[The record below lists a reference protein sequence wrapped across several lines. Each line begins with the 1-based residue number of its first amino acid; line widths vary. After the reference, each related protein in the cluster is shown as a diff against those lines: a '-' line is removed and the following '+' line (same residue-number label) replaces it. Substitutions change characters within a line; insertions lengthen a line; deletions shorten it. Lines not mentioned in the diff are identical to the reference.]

1 MVKRICLHLG
11 AQVQLKNSQLDVL
24 PATLTIYDDRGIEE
38 RLSSYLLPPPED
50 LCKSFQAWQ
59 KYISPHTPTSRKI
72 RVESLEIEDLDLEI
86 DGNIN
91 LELLA
96 QNFKQD
102 LNTWLNVRGWLN
114 QDGQLDFKI
123 KKALKRNSPERK
135 WHQDE
140 IQIFI
145 ETEDKRLRSF
155 PWQEWDTF
163 ANYCLNNPGT
173 EVSISAT
180 DFRRPEQQHK
190 PQLSALVR
198 ILAVFGDDRLD
209 LTQERQLIANLRK
222 YGGDVSI
229 LHQPDCDILTA
240 HLHDPGS
247 WHIFCF
253 AGHSGSDA
261 TGQIG
266 WLEIQP
272 GIRFPITELTDL
284 LADVVRDKLQL
295 AIFNSCDGLGL
306 ANSLTSLSL
315 PYCIVM
321 RESVDSFFARRLL
334 QHLLTAFIAGK
345 SLFAAMYITRT
356 KLREEFDEAGK
367 QPGKSWLPVIVAN
380 PEAKPLTWD
389 GLFTDRRL
397 APKWELLLG
406 FIALIAVFGLPLSIL
421 WEFHSFETLKLYAQ
435 LYPQIVIYP
444 SLLLWIGIYAVYRA
458 ICLTRQKPRLFWGLT
473 LTTCAIGWM
482 SVILDLYTDPLML
495 LELAPNAVVSIAK
508 ENLVN
513 IATSHHFSLDLLSK
527 IPKQVFD
534 IDRVIKSDGQ
544 FVFKKSEI
552 ESSIH
557 NFIYLSP
564 SVRSTNIY
572 QNYHGF
578 LRVALSAQ
586 LWQNGFNH
594 SSLSRWFYEFTHFGI
609 FFCGI
614 ETFVLTVSTILMPT
628 SIFKKHRY
636 LTYLIVAQLSGLAWT
651 PFYLYYISKIKVTLF
666 APQFDPRLSNTIG
679 LFYVVALTMSL
690 MTIYLVLRQTNTIA
704 YRYILITVFVL
715 GVAVA
720 ILMSTWGISIFDRMF
735 GIGSG
740 SVFITWLAAIPTLI
754 LFFIPT
760 VYAIDNRIGEK

>member
-1 MVKRICLHLG
+1 MVKRICLRLG
-11 AQVQLKNSQLDVL
+11 AQVQLKDSHLDVL
-24 PATLTIYDDRGIEE
+24 PATLTIYDDLGIKQ
-38 RLSSYLLPPPED
+38 RLTSYLLPPPED
-50 LCKSFQAWQ
+50 LCRSFQVWQ
-59 KYISPHTPTSRKI
+59 KYISPYSSTTRKI
-72 RVESLEIEDLDLEI
+72 RVESLEPEEI
-86 DGNIN
+86 SIGADGNIS
-91 LELLA
+91 LDRLA
-96 QNFKQD
+96 QNFQRD
-102 LNTWLNVRGWLN
+102 LNTWLNVRGWLDRN
-114 QDGQLDFKI
+114 GQLDFKI

-135 WHQDE
+135 GERDE

-145 ETEDKRLRSF
+145 ETEDKRLQSF
-155 PWQEWDTF
+155 PWQEWDIF
-163 ANYCLNNPGT
+163 ANYCLNSPGT

-180 DFRRPEQQHK
+180 DFRRPEQQYK

-209 LTQERQLIANLRK
+209 LTEERRLIANLRQ
-222 YGGDVSI
+222 YGGDVKI
-229 LHQPDCDILTA
+229 LHQPDRDTLTA

-253 AGHSGSDA
+253 AGHSGSDV

-272 GIRFPITELTDL
+272 GIRFPMTELMDL

-334 QHLLTAFIAGK
+334 QHLLTAFVAGK
-345 SLFAAMYITRT
+345 SIFAAMYITRNN
-356 KLREEFDEAGK
+356 LRVEFDEAGK

-397 APKWELLLG
+397 APKWEILFG
-406 FIALIAVFGLPLSIL
+406 SIAFIAVFGLPLSIL
-421 WEFHSFETLKLYAQ
+421 WEFQSLETLKLYAQ

-444 SLLLWIGIYAVYRA
+444 SLFLWVGIYAVYRA
-458 ICLTRQKPRLFWGLT
+458 ICLTRQKPKLFWGLT
-473 LTTCAIGWM
+473 LTTCVIGCL
-482 SVILDLYTDPLML
+482 SVFLDLYTDPLML
-495 LELAPNAVVSIAK
+495 LELAPNAVVSITK

-527 IPKQVFD
+527 IPERVLD
-534 IDRVIKSDGQ
+534 IEQIIKPDGQ

-557 NFIYLSP
+557 NFIYLSSP
-564 SVRSTNIY
+564 TYQVASY

-586 LWQNGFNH
+586 LWQNGFAH
-594 SSLSRWFYEFTHFGI
+594 SSVSRWFYEFTHFGI

-614 ETFVLTVSTILMPT
+614 ETFVLTVSPIFMPN

-636 LTYLIVAQLSGLAWT
+636 LTYLIIAQLSGLAWV

-666 APQFDPRLSNTIG
+666 APPFDPRLSNTIG
-679 LFYVVALTMSL
+679 LFYVVATVMSF
-690 MTIYLVLRQTNTIA
+690 MTIYLVLQQTNMLR
-704 YRYILITVFVL
+704 YRYTLIAIFSL
-715 GVAVA
+715 GVAVT
-720 ILMSTWGISIFDRMF
+720 ILMSTWGISILDRMF

-740 SVFITWLAAIPTLI
+740 SIFITWFATIPALV
-754 LFFIPT
+754 LFFIPA
-760 VYAIDNRIGEK
+760 VYAIDTQIVEK

>member
-11 AQVQLKNSQLDVL
+11 AQVQLKNSHLDVL
-24 PATLTIYDDRGIEE
+24 PATLTIYDERGIEE

-59 KYISPHTPTSRKI
+59 KYISPDAPTTRRI
-72 RVESLEIEDLDLEI
+72 RVESLATEDLDLGR

-91 LELLA
+91 LDRLA
-96 QNFKQD
+96 QNLQQD
-102 LNTWLNVRGWLN
+102 LNTWLNVRGWLDR
-114 QDGQLDFKI
+114 DGQLDFKI

-135 WHQDE
+135 WERDE

-145 ETEDKRLRSF
+145 ETEDKRLQSF
-155 PWQEWDTF
+155 PWQEWDIF
-163 ANYCLNNPGT
+163 ANYCLNSPGT

-209 LTQERQLIANLRK
+209 LAEERRLITNLRQ
-222 YGGDVSI
+222 YGGDVLI
-229 LHQPDCDILTA
+229 LHQPDRHTLTA

-334 QHLLTAFIAGK
+334 QHLLTAFVAGK
-345 SLFAAMYITRT
+345 SIFAAMYVTRNN
-356 KLREEFDEAGK
+356 LRAEFDEAGK

-421 WEFHSFETLKLYAQ
+421 WEFQSFETLKLYAQ

-458 ICLTRQKPRLFWGLT
+458 ICLTRQKPKLFWGLT

-513 IATSHHFSLDLLSK
+513 IATSHHLSLDLLSK

-534 IDRVIKSDGQ
+534 IQQIIKSDNQ

-557 NFIYLSP
+557 DFIYLS
-564 SVRSTNIY
+564 SSIQSTNIY

-614 ETFVLTVSTILMPT
+614 ETFVLTVSPILMPS

-636 LTYLIVAQLSGLAWT
+636 LCYLIIAQLSGLAWT

-679 LFYVVALTMSL
+679 LFYVVAMVMSF
-690 MTIYLVLRQTNTIA
+690 MTIYLVLQQTNMLR
-704 YRYILITVFVL
+704 YRYPLIAIFSL
-715 GVAVA
+715 GVAVT
-720 ILMSTWGISIFDRMF
+720 ILMSTWGISILDRMF

-740 SVFITWLAAIPTLI
+740 SIFITWFATIPALV
-754 LFFIPT
+754 LFFIPA
-760 VYAIDNRIGEK
+760 VYAIDNQIGEK